1 MSSMMWCGKSH
12 NFFVLFLPDSFSTRD
27 TKVIHISVHSF
38 LLIISEVAKLS
49 TFSILV
55 QKYKVYIFSPSISVE
70 KCFIKAVKVCGNPIG
85 HPDRIDKYHFSTWFS
100 THLSTLFFSLF
111 LKVIVFV
118 IVTQVQS
125 PAVVFLHWH
134 GPP

>member
-12 NFFVLFLPDSFSTRD
+12 NFSVLFLPDSFSTRD
-27 TKVIHISVHSF
+27 TEVIHISVHSF

-70 KCFIKAVKVCGNPIG
+70 NCFIKVLKVYRNPRLFVLVIVDVEN
-85 HPDRIDKYHFSTWFS
+85 HVLVFHFSTYLSTSFS
-100 THLSTLFFSLF
+100 TTTKSSCRFSTFARATLMR
-111 LKVIVFV
+111 IA
-118 IVTQVQS
+118 S
-125 PAVVFLHWH
+125 PN
-134 GPP
+134 